1 MTRPG
6 SRTRRGGGRPS
17 RLLPGLYVAVILA
30 FLFLPVLVI
39 VPFSFNTAPRLS
51 FPISGLTLDWY
62 DSALTNEFFAD
73 AVRNTAMAA
82 VCTALLAGALG
93 SLIAFGATRLRAGA
107 GETVVA
113 IALLPA
119 IVPVLLLGV
128 ALNNLLRGLDVPL
141 NLTTVVIGHTLVA
154 TPFVTLAMMSRLA
167 ELDRSVLEAAR
178 DLGASPARAFLDVT
192 LPLIRA
198 ALVGAMLLAA
208 ALSLD
213 EFVATFFLRGTENTV
228 PTLIWGLLRRG
239 VDPTINA
246 LASMILLVTVS
257 FAIIATRLT
266 RVRL

>member
-1 MTRPG
+1 MTPAVRLG
-6 SRTRRGGGRPS
+6 RRRRGPPS
-17 RLLPGLYVAVILA
+17 RLLPGLYVGAILA

-51 FPISGLTLDWY
+51 FPIAGLTLDWY
-62 DSALTNEFFAD
+62 DSALNNEFFAD
-73 AVRNTAMAA
+73 AVRNTIVAGG
-82 VCTALLAGALG
+82 CTALLSGALG
-93 SLIAFGATRLRAGA
+93 TLIAFGATRLRARA
-107 GETVVA
+107 GGTVVA
-113 IALLPA
+113 IAVLPA
-119 IVPVLLLGV
+119 VMPVLLLGV
-128 ALNNLLRGLDVPL
+128 SLNNLLRGLDIPL
-141 NLTTVVIGHTLVA
+141 NLTTIVIGHTLIA
-154 TPFVTLAMMSRLA
+154 TPFVTLAMISRLA

-178 DLGASPARAFLDVT
+178 DLGASPARAFADVT

-228 PTLIWGLLRRG
+228 PTLVWGLLRRG

-246 LASMILLVTVS
+246 LASMTLLMTVS
-257 FAIIATRLT
+257 FAIVATRLT